1 MKSNLSIR
9 TEISALLSTL
19 IVILTS
25 ANILNAGP
33 SVHIKDLVKMS
44 EAQLDQITKSG
55 SITITGV
62 SSWLTRGGID
72 AIEIEKQDI
81 YEVTDPRVTNFSVGQ
96 ELTSDDFKEANDH
109 YKNFGGFGYD
119 RSVG

>member
-9 TEISALLSTL
+9 TEISALFSTL
-19 IVILTS
+19 ILILTS

-72 AIEIEKQDI
+72 VEIEKQDI
-81 YEVTDPRVTNFSVGQ
+81 YEVTDPRVTNFSAG
-96 ELTSDDFKEANDH
+96 
-109 YKNFGGFGYD
+109 KN
-119 RSVG
+119 